1 MKLKEKLVGLLGT
14 FGGVLYFAICALLFV
29 LPVSMISNTF
39 DFPFWIDFLMISA
52 LLMFRG
58 LDYIAWIVGFVCAL
72 KGPQDTLAIVFYI
85 AFAIM
90 IALPFIIWLISFVG
104 SAIYNFF
111 NKD

>member
-1 MKLKEKLVGLLGT
+1 MKLKEKLVELFGT
-14 FGGVLYFAICALLFV
+14 VGGVLYFVVCALLFV

-39 DFPFWIDFLMISA
+39 DLPFWVDFLMISA

-90 IALPFIIWLISFVG
+90 IALPIVTTLINFIVLLFQ
-104 SAIYNFF
+104 
-111 NKD
+111 KDK